1 MNFLTTSFEGTYWEG
16 ECVEDLYNFK
26 EDIHDKSTNQ
36 LLVDVGN
43 T

>member
-1 MNFLTTSFEGTYWEG
+1 MKNLATSFEGTYWEG
-16 ECVEDLYNFK
+16 ESIEELYNFK

-36 LLVDVGN
+36 LLVEVGN